1 MRNGAA
7 LALVLSVLLAGC
19 HTTPSPV
26 FVGFDTGSDAPR
38 GDADPEVQAAIDD
51 MKSDSELHV
60 VVIGHADATGGTAL
74 NKELSLRRARGI
86 RSKLLAA
93 GIEGGRVKVAARG
106 ASDPIASNDT
116 AEGRA
121 ENRETELFFFYPKNG
136 DARAQVKFDIEVH
149 DD

>member
-1 MRNGAA
+1 MRKSAA
-7 LALVLSVLLAGC
+7 IALFFSVLLAGC
-19 HTTPSPV
+19 HATPSPV

-38 GDADPEVQAAIDD
+38 SDQDADVQAAIDD
-51 MKSDSELHV
+51 MKSDTELHV
-60 VVIGHADATGGTAL
+60 VVIGHADATGSKEI

-86 RSKLLAA
+86 RTKIPAA
-93 GIEGGRVKVAARG
+93 GIEGTRVKVARG

-116 AEGRA
+116 VEGRE
-121 ENRETELFFFYPKNG
+121 ENRRTELFFFNPRNG